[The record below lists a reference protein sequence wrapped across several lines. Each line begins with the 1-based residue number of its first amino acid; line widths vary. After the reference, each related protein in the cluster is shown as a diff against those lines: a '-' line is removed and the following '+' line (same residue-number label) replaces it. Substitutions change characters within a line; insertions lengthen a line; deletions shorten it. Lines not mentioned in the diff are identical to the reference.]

1 MIDYNKIKEL
11 SDKIKVYKAKL
22 SVEDDPTQKEKLRK
36 DIKITE
42 LKIMIERLKQTGMSS
57 HTLE

>member
-22 SVEDDPTQKEKLRK
+22 SVEDEPNQKEKLRK

-42 LKIMIERLKQTGMSS
+42 LKIMIERLR
-57 HTLE
+57 

>member
-42 LKIMIERLKQTGMSS
+42 LKIMIERLK
-57 HTLE
+57 

>member
-11 SDKIKVYKAKL
+11 SDKIKVYKTKL

-36 DIKITE
+36 DIRITE
-42 LKIMIERLKQTGMSS
+42 LRIMIERLK
-57 HTLE
+57 

>member
-11 SDKIKVYKAKL
+11 SDKIKVFKTKL

-36 DIKITE
+36 DIRITE
-42 LKIMIERLKQTGMSS
+42 LKIMIERLK
-57 HTLE
+57 